1 MPSRPTRRSAEDLAT
16 VTLESRAPSWRGE
29 GVSALEAI
37 AWLGGERPSQ
47 APRCASPV
55 LAAFVASCNDRWPDA
70 ERQLLK
76 PYLPRIAGSGSGAAA
91 ESWRAH
97 LLGDRALR
105 VWALASARDA
115 GRLAGTW
122 GAAIRAQA
130 RRLEDVEPLS
140 GPHSALDAAAVAAAT
155 AREIERIGALVEACA
170 DGGERVCAGA
180 HVGAHA
186 LAVEALTSAAHAA
199 RALAAGATE
208 TATGERKGKRRGLV
222 ASRSRRRRLA
232 RPSHPRVQPI
242 RADRCYLLAEARFV
256 GSLVSSPLVWLCP
269 EETDSRPD
277 G

>member
-29 GVSALEAI
+29 GMSALEAI

-208 TATGERKGKRRGLV
+208 TATGAAVAVVEASEAAAISAADGAARALTAARRSP
-222 ASRSRRRRLA
+222 SRWRCSTSCCR
-232 RPSHPRVQPI
+232 RPSGAGGAC
-242 RADRCYLLAEARFV
+242 RASA
-256 GSLVSSPLVWLCP
+256 
-269 EETDSRPD
+269 
-277 G
+277 